1 MQALR
6 YIPALPALLIAAPAL
21 AAGSGQGAA
30 LAIPWARIALA
41 FVFCIALAAGAIL
54 LMRKYRLHEGGG
66 LSFPSRPAGPRA
78 IEIVETRRVN
88 QHGDACLL
96 RCQGQDYLVVITAHQ
111 VVLLDKLGAQG
122 E

>member
-6 YIPALPALLIAAPAL
+6 YIPGLPALLIAAPAL
-21 AAGSGQGAA
+21 AAGLGKGTAP
-30 LAIPWARIALA
+30 AIPWARIALA

-54 LMRKYRLHEGGG
+54 LMRKYRLHDGGG
-66 LSFPSRPAGPRA
+66 FSFPRRPAGQRA
-78 IEIVETRRVN
+78 IEIVETRRVS

-96 RCQGQDYLVVITAHQ
+96 RCHGQDYLFVITPHK